1 MKRLSALLLLFV
13 YLASQ
18 FGAAYWYICK
28 PVAHIYFSWIQ
39 EHSNKEAFTVINIS
53 HHEYHQLKKDDDEI
67 MIGGMLY
74 DVEETEM
81 DGTMI
86 KLFLKKDTKE
96 TRWDNHYST
105 VSKLLHKHASSKQT
119 TAGKGFNIFIPLF
132 HSKETGLI
140 CTMEKF
146 IFQKH
151 IHLSNNCYLQP
162 SIGLITPPP
171 KNC

>member
-1 MKRLSALLLLFV
+1 MKKLSALLVLVV

-39 EHSNKEAFTVINIS
+39 QHNNKEALTVINMS
-53 HHEYHQLKKDDDEI
+53 HHEYSQLKKDDDEI
-67 MIGGMLY
+67 IIGGMLY

-81 DGTMI
+81 NGTMI
-86 KLFLKKDTKE
+86 KLFLKKDTNE
-96 TRWDNHYST
+96 TRWDHHYST
-105 VSKLLHKHASSKQT
+105 VSKLLHTHSDNKQT
-119 TAGKGFNIFIPLF
+119 TAAKAFIPLF
-132 HSKETGLI
+132 HSKETVFI
-140 CTMEKF
+140 CIQEK
-146 IFQKH
+146 IITEKH
-151 IHLSNNCYLQP
+151 FNFSASYHRSP